1 MEINELKPIIDALI
15 FASESPLPITRIK
28 QIFDETNPD
37 EIAAKDI
44 KAAITE
50 LNSDNREQQRGYFLQ
65 EVAGGYQY
73 RTRPNYALWVK
84 KLKKV
89 KPFRLT
95 QSTMETIAIIAYNQ
109 PITRA
114 EIDKI
119 RGVDSGGVIKN
130 LLERNLIKIMGRKN
144 VPGRPFLLGTT
155 KRFLEV
161 FGLEKL
167 ADMPSLK
174 DFNNLDEAKLP
185 TVLKNKL
192 SDNLS
197 DAGDQIFEVSE
208 DDESDAI
215 VDSSEDITDIENE
228 AEISAPDAE
237 DISSDEIVYDPEE
250 DSDKPQAIIDLEQ
263 ESENAAPDDEEII
276 SEETISES
284 DKTDFTEDKS
294 DNETEL

>member
-15 FASESPLPITRIK
+15 FASESPLPTARIK

-37 EIAAKDI
+37 EISAKDI

-192 SDNLS
+192 SDKLS
-197 DAGDQIFEVSE
+197 DVGDQIFEVSE
-208 DDESDAI
+208 DNESDLDADESQTIPEIDHKAEND
-215 VDSSEDITDIENE
+215 VPEEEDILSDEIPYNSEEDSEKTQAGTDIEH
-228 AEISAPDAE
+228 
-237 DISSDEIVYDPEE
+237 
-250 DSDKPQAIIDLEQ
+250 
-263 ESENAAPDDEEII
+263 ESENAVSDEEKIN
-276 SEETISES
+276 SEETISEAEG
-284 DKTDFTEDKS
+284 TDHTEDKPDPES
-294 DNETEL
+294 DI

>member
-15 FASESPLPITRIK
+15 FASESPLPTTRIK

-84 KLKKV
+84 KLKKI

-109 PITRA
+109 PIIRA

-174 DFNNLDEAKLP
+174 DFNNLDESKLP

-192 SDNLS
+192 SDKLS
-197 DAGDQIFEVSE
+197 VDEDQIFEVSE
-208 DDESDAI
+208 KEELDVDA
-215 VDSSEDITDIENE
+215 DRTQDITDIEHE
-228 AEISAPDAE
+228 AENTDPDA
-237 DISSDEIVYDPEE
+237 DEILSNEIPYGSDE
-250 DSDKPQAIIDLEQ
+250 DSDKPQTVTDIEH
-263 ESENAAPDDEEII
+263 ESENAVPDDEKII
-276 SEETISES
+276 SKETISEAEG
-284 DKTDFTEDKS
+284 TDLTEDKP
-294 DNETEL
+294 DPETDI

>member
-1 MEINELKPIIDALI
+1 MEINEIKPIIDALI
-15 FASESPLPITRIK
+15 FASESPLSTARMK

-37 EIAAKDI
+37 EVSTKDI
-44 KAAITE
+44 KTAITE

-95 QSTMETIAIIAYNQ
+95 QSTMETLAIIAYNQ
-109 PITRA
+109 PIIRA

-119 RGVDSGGVIKN
+119 RGVDTGGVIKN
-130 LLERNLIKIMGRKN
+130 LLERNLIKIMGRQN

-167 ADMPSLK
+167 SDMPSLK
-174 DFNNLDEAKLP
+174 DFDNLDESKLP
-185 TVLKNKL
+185 TILKNKL
-192 SDNLS
+192 SDRLQE
-197 DAGDQIFEVSE
+197 DKTQLFEVSDVE
-208 DDESDAI
+208 ESEEQNDVSLTDA
-215 VDSSEDITDIENE
+215 DIENNVDE
-228 AEISAPDAE
+228 LASVQENI
-237 DISSDEIVYDPEE
+237 SDEN
-250 DSDKPQAIIDLEQ
+250 PQQKA
-263 ESENAAPDDEEII
+263 
-276 SEETISES
+276 ETV
-284 DKTDFTEDKS
+284 KYRHK
-294 DNETEL
+294 